1 MTTGTELRGGMP
13 RWDNQCVQPNAEAWC
28 IRAGFSPSA
37 PWGAVEL
44 YCVYRSPEGCK
55 YIVTPADEILDRFER
70 ALHARRLHVAALPTV
85 KEIRGLIDYGE
96 KRTRAQE
103 QTIVSQLDR
112 MDLLLPL
119 TALVESKIKPSLLGL
134 IGDTLADAARPLFFT
149 KARYNRV
156 RAYQLLPQLAP
167 RFLPDGT
174 FPMHPSFPSGHSTQ
188 AHLIV
193 NVLASVFGAAKAEA
207 KARNAAWEVGR
218 NREIAGL
225 HYPSDTEGGRY
236 MADVLIAEAESNP
249 QFRAARDA
257 VRAEYGVR

>member
-1 MTTGTELRGGMP
+1 MTTGTEFRGGMP
-13 RWDNQCVQPNAEAWC
+13 RWDKQCDQPNAEAWC
-28 IRAGFSPSA
+28 IRPGFSPSA
-37 PWGAVEL
+37 PWGAGEL
-44 YCVYRSPEGCK
+44 YCVYRSPEACK
-55 YIVTPADEILDRFER
+55 YIVTPAEEIFDRFER
-70 ALHARRLHVAALPTV
+70 ALNARRLHVGALPTV
-85 KEIRGLIDYGE
+85 KEIRDLIDYGE
-96 KRTRAQE
+96 KRTHAQE

-119 TALVESKIKPSLLGL
+119 ATLVESKIKPSLLGL
-134 IGDTLADAARPLFFT
+134 IGDTVADAASPLFFA

-156 RAYQLLPQLAP
+156 RAYQLLPELTP

-193 NVLASVFGAAKAEA
+193 NVLAAVFGAAKAEE
-207 KARNAAWEVGR
+207 KARAAAWEIGK

-225 HYPSDTEGGRY
+225 HYPSDTQGGRY
-236 MADVLIAEAESNP
+236 LADVLIDEAESNP

-257 VRAEYGVR
+257 VRAEYAIA